1 MAKTIEDLTA
11 EISGI
16 DDKIK
21 KLSAKRGALR
31 AKIQEIENSE
41 ILELAKKIKS
51 SGKLAAV
58 EKLISQSEGS

>member
-1 MAKTIEDLTA
+1 MAKTISELNT
-11 EISGI
+11 EIAAI

-58 EKLISQSEGS
+58 EKLILQSEGT